1 MFAGL
6 SFVQSLRTDEE
17 KISRM
22 LYILTRCNDAL
33 VDRFFTVL
41 EADNQ
46 KYIVDRILN
55 TYNDTADEL
64 TACRQL
70 YGPRQELEFR
80 PPPVDQVVDA
90 LRSCDVSE
98 TEVKALVDE
107 ETPAVRNCPPGT
119 GGRSDAGQASLRQNE
134 LDSDVEMDR
143 SVHDDDITAVK
154 KTAYES
160 SALPEATALE
170 RGRQF
175 GENSTASPVLET
187 DPKVV
192 ATETS
197 SGPRSTEPFPVA
209 VEEAGCDQYLEYGS
223 SQTPQA
229 EEPETTGTAI
239 ELREYQKELAEPGVR
254 GHNLI
259 ICAPTGSG
267 KTYTAGYICR
277 QRRLQAQNK
286 GRRFKAVF
294 IVRIRSLIP
303 QQTEALR
310 HIIGNDVVRQADDKL
325 SLSVLSENFDVV
337 VATAQVR
344 TDCRFDI
351 AQRMVR

>member
-1 MFAGL
+1 M
-6 SFVQSLRTDEE
+6 
-17 KISRM
+17 
-22 LYILTRCNDAL
+22 
-33 VDRFFTVL
+33 
-41 EADNQ
+41 
-46 KYIVDRILN
+46 
-55 TYNDTADEL
+55 
-64 TACRQL
+64 
-70 YGPRQELEFR
+70 
-80 PPPVDQVVDA
+80 
-90 LRSCDVSE
+90 
-98 TEVKALVDE
+98 
-107 ETPAVRNCPPGT
+107 
-119 GGRSDAGQASLRQNE
+119 
-134 LDSDVEMDR
+134 
-143 SVHDDDITAVK
+143 HDDDITAVK

-175 GENSTASPVLET
+175 GENSAASPVFET
-187 DPKVV
+187 KPKVV

-197 SGPRSTEPFPVA
+197 SGPRSTEPFPVAVEEAGCDQYLEYGSSQTPEATVLERGRQFGENSTASPVFETKPKVVATETSSGLRSTEPFPVA

-239 ELREYQKELAEPGVR
+239 ELREYQKELAEPGVH

-294 IVRIRSLIP
+294 IVCIRSLIP

-325 SLSVLSENFDVV
+325 SLSVSSENFDVV

-344 TDCRFDI
+344 TDCRFDSTTN
-351 AQRMVR
+351 ALVAVRVCG